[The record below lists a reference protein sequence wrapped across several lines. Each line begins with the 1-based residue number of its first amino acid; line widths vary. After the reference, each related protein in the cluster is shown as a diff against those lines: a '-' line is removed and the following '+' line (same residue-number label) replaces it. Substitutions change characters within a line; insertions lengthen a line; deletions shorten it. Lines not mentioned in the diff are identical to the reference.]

1 MIALLAALPTTLTL
15 LEASG
20 AASGDGVALGRFCDP
35 HTTLGALVNSSSS
48 SLHLLDGPTPHRVL
62 SLAISNVSALPPLLA
77 VDLDGDGRDELVV
90 GTATSLRVVLFESSA
105 KAAAEPLQHQLG
117 CIVSRHY
124 ASLAPGLR

>member
-35 HTTLGALVNSSSS
+35 HTTLGALVNSSSGA
-48 SLHLLDGPTPHRVL
+48 LHLLDGPTPHRVL
-62 SLAISNVSALPPLLA
+62 SLAISNVSALCPDPP
-77 VDLDGDGRDELVV
+77 
-90 GTATSLRVVLFESSA
+90 LFESSA